1 MKVIKGQ
8 NLRLFV
14 NDKCI
19 GASQS
24 CELHV
29 SATLESASSKDDTDD
44 FQRNETTGLAWD
56 GSASALVLSDA
67 DAEAV
72 GINDALDLIGQ
83 EVNIKFQETTGD
95 KNRSAKVGG
104 ISRSGKAIVSD
115 VKATFG
121 NRANSTFDL
130 QLTGNGPLN
139 KE

>member
-1 MKVIKGQ
+1 MQVIKGQ
-8 NLRLFV
+8 KFRLFI
-14 NDKCI
+14 DGKCI

-24 CELHV
+24 CEMHM
-29 SATLESASSKDDTDD
+29 SAVLESASSKDDTDD
-44 FQRNETTGLAWD
+44 FQRNETTGKAWD
-56 GSASALVLSDA
+56 GSVSALVLSDA

-72 GINDALDLIGQ
+72 GIDDAFDLIGQ

-95 KNRSAKVGG
+95 KNRSTKVGG
-104 ISRSGKAIVSD
+104 INRSGKAIVSD

-121 NRANSTFDL
+121 NRANSTWDL